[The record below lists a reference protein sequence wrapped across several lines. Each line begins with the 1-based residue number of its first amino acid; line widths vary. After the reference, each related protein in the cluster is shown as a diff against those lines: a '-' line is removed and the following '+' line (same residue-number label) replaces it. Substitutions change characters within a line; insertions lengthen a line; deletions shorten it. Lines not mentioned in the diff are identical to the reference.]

1 MLPRTPTISLDG
13 LRTSSRLLSEAHN
26 ARTMCWKPIS
36 FTHCRPVVHRT
47 QRRVAQHLQGV
58 AQNAPAAV
66 VLRKTPSNH
75 GSTTRGKACHI
86 TSNKRCLIHV
96 EGGHRRPE
104 LSCPP
109 ILIETGRGRSRQL
122 KGQGGVGPPC
132 IYAFGIGASRGL
144 RTTLQTAQE
153 SRLLLRNPGH
163 PIRDAIGHRCS
174 TCGGPPQRWR
184 LHACCEQRLLSSN
197 VG

>member
-66 VLRKTPSNH
+66 VLRKTPPNH

-96 EGGHRRPE
+96 EGGTPATGAE
-104 LSCPP
+104 LSTYTDRNGPGP
-109 ILIETGRGRSRQL
+109 EPTIERARWSRTPL
-122 KGQGGVGPPC
+122 HIC
-132 IYAFGIGASRGL
+132 L
-144 RTTLQTAQE
+144 RHWRE
-153 SRLLLRNPGH
+153 SRTPNNASNRARITIAPEEPRTPH
-163 PIRDAIGHRCS
+163 PRCDR
-174 TCGGPPQRWR
+174 TP
-184 LHACCEQRLLSSN
+184 L
-197 VG
+197 